1 MPFKS
6 SKQLV
11 NNESC
16 GIKFRT
22 ALRLEK
28 DEFLSYLSLD
38 LSLGKLKAGIFSRNT
53 DAVKEINSH
62 L

>member
-28 DEFLSYLSLD
+28 DEFLSYLSL
-38 LSLGKLKAGIFSRNT
+38 GKLKAGIFSRNT